1 MKKNI
6 FLVLIILIANYSL
19 VKSSEK
25 VVSQSNQTGTTNNE
39 LGTKENKIKI
49 GLYGIGLDVYWSQ
62 FEGLQERLQGY
73 QEIIAVHIS
82 EADTKIEVINTGI
95 VDNPYKARE
104 VGEFLAKQNVDAI
117 FLYISTY
124 ALSSTVLPVVQE
136 LKVPVIVLSIQPTKA
151 IDYESFNALG
161 DRGKMTGKWLAYC
174 QACSAPEIAS
184 VFNKAKID
192 YHLITGSLDDKS
204 TWNEI
209 DDWLEAIKVS
219 SMLRDTRIG
228 LLGHYYGGML
238 DVYSDV
244 TQLSSVFGCHFEIL
258 EMSTLFKY
266 RNEATEDQVEKKIEQ
281 FHQDFVVDPKCDEQ
295 ELLRAAKSSV
305 ALETIVDNKKLGCM
319 AYHYEGS
326 DDKRYEDIITSVIPG
341 NTLLT
346 MHGVPIAGEYEVK
359 NVIAMKIMDLMGIG
373 GSFSEFYAMDLNDDI
388 VLLGHDGPGHAKI
401 AQGKVKL
408 VPLPLYHGKPGK
420 GLSIQMSVQHGPV
433 TLLSVVEESDGKIKL
448 LVAEGESVPGPILN
462 IGNTNSRYRF
472 PIGAK
477 RFLKEWSEQGPAHHM
492 AIGIGH
498 VAEKIEKI
506 AKILGVKY
514 YKILEFSKIEAY

>member
-6 FLVLIILIANYSL
+6 CVVLLLLIANYSL
-19 VKSSEK
+19 IVSSENLEPK
-25 VVSQSNQTGTTNNE
+25 PYQSNTRNND
-39 LGTKENKIKI
+39 LKTDGDKIKI

-73 QEIIAVHIS
+73 QKLIADHIS
-82 EADTKIEVINTGI
+82 CVDTKIEVINTGI

-124 ALSSTVLPVVQE
+124 ALSSTVLPVVQK
-136 LKVPVIVLSIQPTKA
+136 LKVPVIVLSIQPSKA
-151 IDYESFNALG
+151 IDYKAFNALG
-161 DRGKMTGKWLAYC
+161 DRGKMTGEWLAYC
-174 QACSAPEIAS
+174 QACSVPEIAS
-184 VFNKAKID
+184 VFNKAEID
-192 YHLITGSLDDKS
+192 YHLITGALDDES
-204 TWNEI
+204 AWNEI
-209 DDWLEAIKVS
+209 DAWLDAIKIVS
-219 SMLRDTRIG
+219 ELNKTRIG

-244 TQLSSVFGCHFEIL
+244 TQLSSTFGSHFEII

-266 RNEATEDQVEKKIEQ
+266 RNGATEDQLEEKIKQ
-281 FHQDFVVDPKCDEQ
+281 FHQDFDVDPQCDEQ
-295 ELLRAAKSSV
+295 ELIRAAKSSV
-305 ALETIVDNKKLGCM
+305 ALETLVGNRNLGCM

-359 NVIAMKIMDLMGIG
+359 NVIAMKIMDIMGVG
-373 GSFSEFYAMDLNDDI
+373 GSFSEFYALDLNDDI

-401 AQGKVKL
+401 AEGKVKL

-433 TLLSVVEESDGKIKL
+433 TILSVVQEADGKIKL

-472 PIGAK
+472 SVGAK

-492 AIGIGH
+492 AIGVGH
-498 VAEKIEKI
+498 VAEKIEKV

-514 YKILEFSKIEAY
+514 TKI

>member
-1 MKKNI
+1 MKKHI
-6 FLVLIILIANYSL
+6 FLVLLMLIANYSI
-19 VKSSEK
+19 VISSEAETSK
-25 VVSQSNQTGTTNNE
+25 SNQANTSDKNLE
-39 LGTKENKIKI
+39 AKENKIKI

-62 FEGLQERLQGY
+62 FEGLQERLEGY
-73 QEIIAVHIS
+73 QELIAEHIS
-82 EADTKIEVINTGI
+82 DADTKIEVINTGI

-104 VGEFLAKQNVDAI
+104 VGEYLAKQNVDAI

-124 ALSSTVLPVVQE
+124 ALSSTVLPVVQK

-151 IDYESFNALG
+151 IDYEAFNALG
-161 DRGKMTGKWLAYC
+161 DRGKMTGEWLAYC

-192 YHLITGSLDDKS
+192 YHLITGSLDDEF

-209 DDWLEAIKVS
+209 DDWLGAIKVA
-219 SMLRDTRIG
+219 SMLRDTRVG

-258 EMSTLFKY
+258 EMSTLFKF
-266 RNEATEDQVEKKIEQ
+266 RNEATDDQIDKKIKQ
-281 FHQDFVVDPKCDEQ
+281 FHQDFAVDPKCDEQ
-295 ELLRAAKSSV
+295 ELIRAAKSSV
-305 ALETIVDNKKLGCM
+305 ALEALVDNRKLGCM

-359 NVIAMKIMDLMGIG
+359 NVIAMKIMDLMGVG

-401 AQGKVKL
+401 AEGKVKL

-433 TLLSVVEESDGKIKL
+433 TLLSVVQEPDGKIKL
-448 LVAEGESVPGPILN
+448 LVAEGESVSGPILN

-492 AIGIGH
+492 AIGVGH

-514 YKILEFSKIEAY
+514 IKI

>member
-1 MKKNI
+1 MRKII
-6 FLVLIILIANYSL
+6 FFALILIIANYS
-19 VKSSEK
+19 VVISTENK
-25 VVSQSNQTGTTNNE
+25 VPKSNQTVIVKNE
-39 LGTKENKIKI
+39 IGNKVDKIKI

-62 FEGLQERLQGY
+62 FEGLHERLRGY
-73 QEIIAVHIS
+73 QEIIAKHIS
-82 EADTKIEVINTGI
+82 NADTKIEVINTGI

-104 VGEFLAKQNVDAI
+104 VGELLAKQNVDAI

-124 ALSSTVLPVVQE
+124 ALSSTVLPVVQK

-151 IDYESFNALG
+151 IDYEAFNALG
-161 DRGKMTGKWLAYC
+161 DRGKMTGEWLAFC

-192 YHLITGSLDDKS
+192 YHLITGSMDDEF
-204 TWNEI
+204 TWSEI
-209 DDWLEAIKVS
+209 DDWIDAVKVAS
-219 SMLRDTRIG
+219 FLRDTRVG

-238 DVYSDV
+238 DVYSDL

-258 EMSTLFKY
+258 EMSSLFKY
-266 RNEATEDQVEKKIEQ
+266 RNEATEEEVKKKIEQ
-281 FHQDFVVDPKCDEQ
+281 YHKDFEVDSKCDEH

-305 ALETIVDNKKLGCM
+305 ALEKLVENKKLGCM

-359 NVIAMKIMDLMGIG
+359 NVIAMKIMDLMGVG
-373 GSFSEFYAMDLNDDI
+373 GSFSEFYAMDLNDDV
-388 VLLGHDGPGHAKI
+388 VLLGHDGPGHARI
-401 AQGKVKL
+401 AEGKVKL

-420 GLSIQMSVQHGPV
+420 GLSIQMSVKHGPV
-433 TLLSVVEESDGKIKL
+433 TLLSVVQEADGKIKL
-448 LVAEGESVPGPILN
+448 LVAEGESVPGPTLN

-477 RFLKEWSEQGPAHHM
+477 RFLKEWSEEAPAHHM
-492 AIGIGH
+492 AIGVGH
-498 VAEKIEKI
+498 VAKKIEKI
-506 AKILGVKY
+506 AKILDVKFI
-514 YKILEFSKIEAY
+514 KI

>member
-6 FLVLIILIANYSL
+6 CVVLLLLMSNYSL
-19 VKSSEK
+19 IVSSENLEPK
-25 VVSQSNQTGTTNNE
+25 PYQSNTSNNDLKTN
-39 LGTKENKIKI
+39 GDKIKI

-73 QEIIAVHIS
+73 QKLIADHMSGV
-82 EADTKIEVINTGI
+82 DTKIEVINTGI

-124 ALSSTVLPVVQE
+124 ALSSTVLPVVQK
-136 LKVPVIVLSIQPTKA
+136 LKVPVIVLSIQPSKA
-151 IDYESFNALG
+151 IDYEAFNALG
-161 DRGKMTGKWLAYC
+161 DRGKMTGEWLAYC

-184 VFNKAKID
+184 VFNKAEID
-192 YHLITGSLDDKS
+192 YHLITGALDDES
-204 TWNEI
+204 AWNEI
-209 DDWLEAIKVS
+209 DDWLDAIKIVS
-219 SMLRDTRIG
+219 ELSKTRIG

-244 TQLSSVFGCHFEIL
+244 TQLSSTFGSHFEIL

-266 RNEATEDQVEKKIEQ
+266 RNEATEDQLEEKIKQ
-281 FHQDFVVDPKCDEQ
+281 FHRDFDVDPKCDEQ
-295 ELLRAAKSSV
+295 ELIRAAKSSV
-305 ALETIVDNKKLGCM
+305 ALETLVENRNLGCM

-359 NVIAMKIMDLMGIG
+359 NVIAMKIMDIMGVG
-373 GSFSEFYAMDLNDDI
+373 GSFSEFYALDLNDDI

-401 AQGKVKL
+401 AEGKVKL

-433 TLLSVVEESDGKIKL
+433 TILSVVQEADGKIKL

-472 PIGAK
+472 PVGAK
-477 RFLKEWSEQGPAHHM
+477 MFLKEWSEQGPAHHM
-492 AIGIGH
+492 AIGVGH
-498 VAEKIEKI
+498 VAGKIEKV

-514 YKILEFSKIEAY
+514 TKI

>member
-6 FLVLIILIANYSL
+6 LLVLFMLIANSAI
-19 VKSSEK
+19 VISSEVEK
-25 VVSQSNQTGTTNNE
+25 PKSNQANTSDNTIIAKGD
-39 LGTKENKIKI
+39 KIKI
-49 GLYGIGLDVYWSQ
+49 GLYGIGLDIYWSQ
-62 FEGLQERLQGY
+62 FDGLQERLDGY
-73 QEIIAVHIS
+73 QKIIAEHIS
-82 EADTKIEVINTGI
+82 NADTKIELINTGI

-104 VGEFLAKQNVDAI
+104 VGDFLAKQNVDAI

-124 ALSSTVLPVVQE
+124 ALSSTVLPVVQK

-151 IDYESFNALG
+151 INYKAFNALG
-161 DRGKMTGKWLAYC
+161 DRGKMTSEWLAYC

-192 YHLITGSLDDKS
+192 YHLIIGSMDQQS
-204 TWNEI
+204 TWSEI
-209 DDWLEAIKVS
+209 DDWIEAVKVAS
-219 SMLRDTRIG
+219 LLRDTRVG

-266 RNEATEDQVEKKIEQ
+266 RNEATEEEIEKKIEQ
-281 FHQDFVVDPKCDEQ
+281 FHKDFVVDPKCDKH

-305 ALETIVDNKKLGCM
+305 ALETLVENKKLGCM

-326 DDKRYEDIITSVIPG
+326 DDERYEDIITSVIPG

-359 NVIAMKIMDLMGIG
+359 NVIAMKIMDLMGVG
-373 GSFSEFYAMDLNDDI
+373 GSFSEFYSMDLNDDV
-388 VLLGHDGPGHAKI
+388 VLLGHDGPGHSKI
-401 AQGKVKL
+401 AEGNVKL

-420 GLSIQMSVQHGPV
+420 GLSIQMSIKHGPV
-433 TLLSVVEESDGKIKL
+433 TLLSVVQEADGKIKL

-462 IGNTNSRYRF
+462 IGNTNSCYRF

-492 AIGIGH
+492 AIGVGH
-498 VAEKIEKI
+498 VAKKIEKI
-506 AKILGVKY
+506 AKILDVKFI
-514 YKILEFSKIEAY
+514 KI

>member
-1 MKKNI
+1 MKEKMKKVI
-6 FLVLIILIANYSL
+6 LLILLILIANYSL
-19 VKSSEK
+19 VISSQDEAPK
-25 VVSQSNQTGTTNNE
+25 SNQTINDNNE
-39 LGTKENKIKI
+39 IETEDSQIKI

-62 FEGLQERLQGY
+62 FEGLQERLQVY
-73 QEIIAVHIS
+73 QELIADHIS
-82 EADTKIEVINTGI
+82 NADTKIEVINTGI

-104 VGEFLAKQNVDAI
+104 VGEYLAKQNVDAI

-124 ALSSTVLPVVQE
+124 ALSSTVLPVVQK

-151 IDYESFNALG
+151 IDYEAFNALG
-161 DRGKMTGKWLAYC
+161 DRGKMTGEWLAYC

-184 VFNKAKID
+184 VFIKAKID
-192 YHLITGSLDDKS
+192 YHLITGSLDDNS
-204 TWNEI
+204 TWSEI
-209 DDWLEAIKVS
+209 DDWLEAIKVA
-219 SMLRDTRIG
+219 SMLRDTRVG

-244 TQLSSVFGCHFEIL
+244 TQLSSVFGSHFEIL

-266 RNEATEDQVEKKIEQ
+266 HNEATEDQVDKKIKQ
-281 FHQDFVVDPKCDEQ
+281 FFQDFDVDPECDEQ
-295 ELLRAAKSSV
+295 ELVRAAKSSV
-305 ALETIVDNKKLGCM
+305 ALETMVENKKLGCM

-346 MHGVPIAGEYEVK
+346 MHGAPIAGEYEVK
-359 NVIAMKIMDLMGIG
+359 NVLAMKIMDLMGVG
-373 GSFSEFYAMDLNDDI
+373 GSFSKFYAMDLNDDI
-388 VLLGHDGPGHAKI
+388 IMLGHDGPGHAKI
-401 AQGKVKL
+401 AEGKVKL

-420 GLSIQMSVQHGPV
+420 GLSIQMSVKHGPI
-433 TLLSVVEESDGKIKL
+433 TLLSVVQEPDGKVKL

-492 AIGIGH
+492 AIGVGH

-514 YKILEFSKIEAY
+514 FKI

>member
-1 MKKNI
+1 MRRII
-6 FLVLIILIANYSL
+6 FLALILLFANYS
-19 VKSSEK
+19 VVISSENEVPK
-25 VVSQSNQTGTTNNE
+25 RNQTIIVENE
-39 LGTKENKIKI
+39 IGNKGDKIKI

-73 QEIIAVHIS
+73 QEIIAEHIS
-82 EADTKIEVINTGI
+82 NADTKIEVINTGI
-95 VDNPYKARE
+95 VDNPYKARD
-104 VGEFLAKQNVDAI
+104 VGDFLAKQNVDAI

-124 ALSSTVLPVVQE
+124 ALSSTVLPVVQK

-151 IDYESFNALG
+151 IDYEAFNALG
-161 DRGKMTGKWLAYC
+161 DRGKMTGEWLAYC
-174 QACSAPEIAS
+174 QACSAPEVAS

-192 YHLITGSLDDKS
+192 YHLITGSMDDEF
-204 TWNEI
+204 TWSEI
-209 DDWLEAIKVS
+209 DDWIEAVKVAS
-219 SMLRDTRIG
+219 LLRETRVG

-244 TQLSSVFGCHFEIL
+244 MQLSSAFGCHFEIL
-258 EMSTLFKY
+258 EMSTLFKF
-266 RNEATEDQVEKKIEQ
+266 RNEATEEEVEKKIEQ
-281 FHQDFVVDPKCDEQ
+281 FHKDFVVDSKCDEH
-295 ELLRAAKSSV
+295 ELLRAAKSSI
-305 ALETIVDNKKLGCM
+305 ALETLVENKKLGCM

-346 MHGVPIAGEYEVK
+346 MYGVPIAGEYEVK
-359 NVIAMKIMDLMGIG
+359 NVIAMKILDIMGVG

-401 AQGKVKL
+401 AEGKVKL

-420 GLSIQMSVQHGPV
+420 GLSIQMSVKHGPV
-433 TLLSVVEESDGKIKL
+433 TLLSVVQEADGKIKL

-492 AIGIGH
+492 AIGVGH
-498 VAEKIEKI
+498 VAKKIEKI
-506 AKILGVKY
+506 AKILDVKFI
-514 YKILEFSKIEAY
+514 KI